1 MGIDPRRRVVGPLGF
16 LKEGYPAVMVTG
28 TAFFRYP
35 AYRSNTDRPEFVQYE
50 RMARVGSGL
59 HAVIAEMGNT
69 PK

>member
-1 MGIDPRRRVVGPLGF
+1 
-16 LKEGYPAVMVTG
+16 MVTG

-35 AYRSNTDRPEFVQYE
+35 AYRSNADRPEFVQYE